1 MPLVSD
7 ILAITSSAKA
17 VGLKRAVRYD
27 RPMIEPDP
35 WDRITVVLVTRNSAA
50 ILPSSLGSLARA
62 RRIILIDAMSTDD
75 TIAVARNCHPAVEVI
90 SLTEDR
96 GLGAATN
103 QGFALADTEYVL
115 NINPDT
121 RMPDGCVEQL
131 ARTGDAN
138 TNAAALAPVLTNAN
152 GDVDLSVMGPGER
165 HHRAMTVTPEG
176 PFCTWFQTGAV
187 LLWRLSAFR
196 DIGGFD
202 ENIFLYNEDTD
213 LSLRAMQ
220 KGYPL
225 IVDPAARGDHFGGHS
240 DELTLK
246 SRIRR
251 DKNMMWGHLNF
262 ERKYAGPEDA
272 DRTARDAVRTCC
284 SEALKGFFSLRPKKF
299 LTNVAKARA
308 AYSFLKGGAP
318 WGRGSA

>member
-1 MPLVSD
+1 M
-7 ILAITSSAKA
+7 T
-17 VGLKRAVRYD
+17 
-27 RPMIEPDP
+27 EPNP
-35 WDRITVVLVTRNSAA
+35 WDRITVVLVTRNSEA

-62 RRIILIDAMSTDD
+62 RRIILIDAMSTDN
-75 TIAVARNCHPAVEVI
+75 TIAVARSCHSAVEI
-90 SLTEDR
+90 LTLTEDR

-103 QGFALADTEYVL
+103 RGFALADTEYVL

-121 RMPDGCVEQL
+121 RMPDGCIEQL
-131 ARTGDAN
+131 VRTGDAN
-138 TNAAALAPVLTNAN
+138 TNAAAIAPVLTNAN

-165 HHRAMTVTPEG
+165 HHRAIAVPPDG

-202 ENIFLYNEDTD
+202 EDIFLYNEDTD
-213 LSLRAMQ
+213 LSVRAMQ

-251 DKNMMWGHLNF
+251 DRNMMWGHLNY

-272 DRTARDAVRTCC
+272 DRTAREAVRTCC
-284 SEALKGFFSLRPKKF
+284 ADALKGLVTLRPKKL
-299 LTNVAKARA
+299 LTNIAKARA
-308 AYSFLKGGAP
+308 AYSFLKGGTP
-318 WGRGSA
+318 WGRDSA

>member
-1 MPLVSD
+1 M
-7 ILAITSSAKA
+7 T
-17 VGLKRAVRYD
+17 
-27 RPMIEPDP
+27 ETNP
-35 WDRITVVLVTRNSAA
+35 WDRITVVLVTRNSEA
-50 ILPSSLGSLARA
+50 ILPSSLGSLTRA

-75 TIAVARNCHPAVEVI
+75 TIAVASNCHPALEII

-96 GLGAATN
+96 GLGEATN
-103 QGFALADTEYVL
+103 KGFALAETEYVL

-121 RMPDGCVEQL
+121 RMPEGCIEQL
-131 ARTGDAN
+131 VQTADAN
-138 TNAAALAPVLTNAN
+138 PNAAGIAPVLTNAN
-152 GDVDLSVMGPGER
+152 GDVDLSVMGSWER
-165 HHRAMTVTPEG
+165 HHQAITQPPGG
-176 PFCTWFQTGAV
+176 PFCTWFLTGAV
-187 LLWRLSAFR
+187 VLWRLSAFR

-202 ENIFLYNEDTD
+202 EGIFLYNEDTD
-213 LSLRAMQ
+213 LSVRAMQ

-251 DKNMMWGHLNF
+251 DKNMMWGHLNY

-284 SEALKGFFSLRPKKF
+284 GEALKGFVTLRPKKF

>member
-1 MPLVSD
+1 MPPVSD
-7 ILAITSSAKA
+7 ILQISSRAKT
-17 VGLKRAVRYD
+17 VGLKPAVQYD
-27 RPMIEPDP
+27 RPMTEPNP
-35 WDRITVVLVTRNSAA
+35 WDRITVVLVTRNSEA

-62 RRIILIDAMSTDD
+62 RRIILIDAMSTDN
-75 TIAVARNCHPAVEVI
+75 TIAVARSCHSAVEI
-90 SLTEDR
+90 LTLTEDR

-103 QGFALADTEYVL
+103 RGFALADTEYVL

-121 RMPDGCVEQL
+121 RMPDGCIEQL
-131 ARTGDAN
+131 VRTGDAN
-138 TNAAALAPVLTNAN
+138 TNAAAIAPVLTNAN

-165 HHRAMTVTPEG
+165 HHRAIAVPPDG

-202 ENIFLYNEDTD
+202 EDIFLYNEDTD
-213 LSLRAMQ
+213 LSVRAMQ

-251 DKNMMWGHLNF
+251 DRNMMWGHLNY

-272 DRTARDAVRTCC
+272 DRTAREAVRTCC
-284 SEALKGFFSLRPKKF
+284 ADALKGLVTLRPKKL
-299 LTNVAKARA
+299 LTNIAKARA
-308 AYSFLKGGAP
+308 AYSFLKGGTP
-318 WGRGSA
+318 WGRDSA